1 VGFFSNI
8 DLRLDT
14 EEGAYSSTFAALG
27 AATVDLLIGIGFS
40 TGFFSNMALRLA
52 TLFVGAIK
60 FRS

>member
-1 VGFFSNI
+1 MG
-8 DLRLDT
+8 
-14 EEGAYSSTFAALG
+14 AALG